1 MRPAWL
7 PRARGN
13 VKALTAY
20 QAAYTAEVQR
30 ARAALARVPEVRSAE
45 LIAAAAHVIRVCAN
59 ALFVYPAAFGA
70 LAWLAVSGWS
80 LDAAMQGLHQVYFA
94 QPAEQQQAL
103 LDAVVRAWAILAVM
117 FVAFD
122 MAVLDVLAP
131 PRLTPLDRAVDLH
144 MRQWEGRYIAAL
156 LQSTS
161 REDTHERPG
170 EDR

>member
-7 PRARGN
+7 TRARGS
-13 VKALTAY
+13 VQALTDY
-20 QAAYTAEVQR
+20 QAAYAAEAQR
-30 ARAALARVPEVRSAE
+30 ARAALARAPQVRSAE
-45 LIAAAAHVIRVCAN
+45 LVAAAAHVIRVCAN
-59 ALFVYPAAFGA
+59 ALFVYPVAFGA
-70 LAWLAVSGWS
+70 LAGLAVSGWS

-103 LDAVVRAWAILAVM
+103 LEGIVRAWAILAVM

-131 PRLTPLDRAVDLH
+131 PRLSPLDRAVDLH

-156 LQSTS
+156 LQSTF
-161 REDTHERPG
+161 REETHERPG